1 MPHAFQWSRTHA
13 CSFDLGKFQLVH
25 YTRNPNRYVPTPLVT
40 PAHTI
45 QASESATYLG
55 LIMDRALRWKEQ
67 VQRAVGKGTKAIM
80 AINRLTRPTF
90 GLPHKFVRQLYR
102 SVVIPKMEYG
112 LCVWYSPVVSNGTK
126 RRKGSVGFLTQLGKV
141 QNIAC
146 RLITGAFKSTPV
158 DALNYLAHIPP

>member
-1 MPHAFQWSRTHA
+1 MPRAFQWSRTHA

-25 YTRNPNRYVPTPLVT
+25 FTRNPNRYVPVPLVT

-55 LIMDRALRWKEQ
+55 LVMDRSLRWKEQ
-67 VQRAVGKGTKAIM
+67 VQRAVAKGTKAIM

-102 SVVIPKMEYG
+102 SVVIP
-112 LCVWYSPVVSNGTK
+112 
-126 RRKGSVGFLTQLGKV
+126 
-141 QNIAC
+141 
-146 RLITGAFKSTPV
+146 
-158 DALNYLAHIPP
+158 